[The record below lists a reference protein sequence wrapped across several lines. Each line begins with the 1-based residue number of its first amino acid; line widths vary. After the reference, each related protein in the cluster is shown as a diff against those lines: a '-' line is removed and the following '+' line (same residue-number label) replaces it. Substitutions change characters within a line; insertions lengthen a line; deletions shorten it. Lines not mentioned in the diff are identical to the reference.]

1 MGTWRALAA
10 SFFFL
15 LLATTSALA
24 PTRSLTGAPKYSSLS
39 RAMRLHQTARSM
51 IRQSKHD
58 SAKRLYETHIY
69 NWEAVPK
76 AYASEEEEI
85 CDHICVAQTYLLL
98 ALHCQRMGD
107 VEAARA
113 AFREGAERFE
123 ADAKSRGCSDCRAHA
138 SKLYVSWGLLES
150 KQSNLELA
158 WLLLAKAVR
167 LDRSNV
173 PVLRWKIWDPRCNPE
188 MKWPVRRNLAK
199 EVEDIRKYEEFIK
212 DTAAEVGDMAVQ
224 R

>member
-1 MGTWRALAA
+1 
-10 SFFFL
+10 
-15 LLATTSALA
+15 
-24 PTRSLTGAPKYSSLS
+24 
-39 RAMRLHQTARSM
+39 M
-51 IRQSKHD
+51 IRRSKHD

-69 NWEAVPK
+69 HWDQVPK
-76 AYASEEEEI
+76 GYMSEEEEV
-85 CDHICVAQTYLLL
+85 CDHVCVAQTYLLL

-107 VEAARA
+107 IEAARS

-123 ADAKSRGCSDCRAHA
+123 ADAQSRGCEDCRSHA

-173 PVLRWKIWDPRCNPE
+173 PVLRWKIWDPRCNPD

-199 EVEDIRKYEEFIK
+199 EVEDIQKYEELMLML
-212 DTAAEVGDMAVQ
+212 ENE